1 MDKLIGKFLDN
12 RYEILEVIGMGGMAI
27 VYKAKCHRLNR
38 MVAIKVLKHE
48 YARDAEFRKRFHDE
62 SQSVAMLSHPNI
74 VAVYDVSRSDDIEY
88 IVMEL
93 IEGFTLKEY
102 LKSRGHLSWQ
112 ETTFFAMQIAKALDH
127 AHSRGIIHRDI
138 KPQNI
143 MLLRDGTVKVAD
155 FGIARQMTQQN
166 TYNIGEAIGSVHY
179 VSPEQARGS
188 HIDNRADLY
197 SFGVVMYEMLCG
209 RLPFEGDSA
218 VSVAVQHINSIPLP
232 PSDYVSGIPETIE
245 NITMKAMSP
254 TLSKRYAAASEM
266 LTDLESFRNDP
277 SYKVEIS
284 QEDTFGGYIEADP
297 DATRKINN
305 TGEAKRSGARRA
317 EDDVREYPGKK
328 KKANNRYPIIFAVVS
343 VVLFVIGAFYFIA
356 SVLNPFGGGGSD
368 KIEVPKLE
376 TLAFDTIQ
384 SDPLYSD
391 FVVQEEER
399 VYHDT
404 VAAGVVISQKPEA
417 GKMAE
422 KGSVITVVVSRG
434 PKTIELKD
442 YATYDYRQAQID
454 LDRLGLVMIEQ
465 REFHDEIAKDAVIRT
480 MPEAGTTVSA
490 GDSIV
495 VVISDGKELK
505 DVPVPDVMGKTEAD
519 ARALLTAAGL
529 ECGIVTPIDS
539 TKPDGTVIFQ
549 SLPAKSTV
557 KEGTAV
563 DLQISR
569 NQNTEPK
576 AKTISFE
583 VLGAVGE
590 IYVQV
595 KVDGKV
601 QYNAVHVSDDGEIFV
616 PLSATEGYHTI
627 TIVQNDT
634 ITFEEKVLF

>member
-1 MDKLIGKFLDN
+1 MDRLIGKFLDN

-38 MVAIKVLKHE
+38 MVAIKVLKNE
-48 YARDAEFRKRFHDE
+48 YAKDAEFRKRFHDE

-102 LKSRGHLSWQ
+102 LKSRKQLSWQ
-112 ETTFFAMQIAKALDH
+112 ETSFFAIQIAKALDH

-188 HIDNRADLY
+188 HVDNRADLY

-232 PSDYVSGIPETIE
+232 PSDYVAGIPETIE
-245 NITMKAMSP
+245 NITMKAMAPS
-254 TLSKRYAAASEM
+254 LSKRYASAAQM
-266 LTDLESFRNDP
+266 LTDLENFRNDP

-284 QEDTFGGYIEADP
+284 TEDTFAGYIESDS

-305 TGEAKRSGARRA
+305 TGEAKRPAARGK
-317 EDDVREYPGKK
+317 EGTEYAQKK
-328 KKANNRYPIIFAVVS
+328 KGSARYSVVFAVVS
-343 VVLFVIGAFYFIA
+343 VLLFVVGAFYFISA
-356 SVLNPFGGGGSD
+356 VIDPFGGGGTE
-368 KIEVPKLE
+368 KIEVPSLIS
-376 TLAFDTIQ
+376 LAVDEVK
-384 SDPLYSD
+384 SDPKYVD
-391 FVVQEEER
+391 FVIQEGES
-399 VYHDT
+399 VYDDS
-404 VAAGVVISQKPEA
+404 VNAGKIISQKPEG

-422 KGSVITVVVSRG
+422 KGSVITVVISRG
-434 PKTIELKD
+434 PKTIALKE
-442 YATYDYRQAQID
+442 YATFDYRQVQID
-454 LDRLGLVMIEQ
+454 LDRLGLVMVEQ
-465 REFHDEIAKDAVIRT
+465 HEFSDEVAKDTVIRT
-480 MPEAGTTVSA
+480 MPGAGTTVSA
-490 GDSIV
+490 GESII

-505 DVPVPDVMGKTEAD
+505 DIPMPDLMGKTEAE
-519 ARALLTAAGL
+519 ARDLLKASGL

-539 TKPDGTVIFQ
+539 TKKDGTVIFQ
-549 SLPAKSTV
+549 AFPAGSTV
-557 KEGTAV
+557 KEGTVV

-569 NQNTEPK
+569 NPEPTIK
-576 AKTISFE
+576 SKTITFE
-583 VLGAVGE
+583 VMGAVGE

-595 KVDGKV
+595 KVDGVV
-601 QYNAVHVSDDGEIFV
+601 QYNAVHASSDGELFV
-616 PLSATEGYHTI
+616 PLSAAEGYHTI
-627 TIVQNDT
+627 TIMQND
-634 ITFEEKVLF
+634 IVTFEEKVLF